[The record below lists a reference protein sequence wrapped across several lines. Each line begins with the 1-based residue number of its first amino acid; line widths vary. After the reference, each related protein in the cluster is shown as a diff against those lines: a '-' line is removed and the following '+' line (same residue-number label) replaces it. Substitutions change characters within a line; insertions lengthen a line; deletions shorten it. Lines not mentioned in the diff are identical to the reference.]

1 MLILCVVERQQLSCH
16 YAYGGGGAKNENVF
30 GNKPIVSFIQ
40 TKQWNIHTTL
50 DGLLKLVNVAVQC
63 ALSGWTKLCDNFG
76 NYSSKVL
83 FTNYDLFSIVDN
95 CFYW

>member
-40 TKQWNIHTTL
+40 TKQ
-50 DGLLKLVNVAVQC
+50 
-63 ALSGWTKLCDNFG
+63 
-76 NYSSKVL
+76 
-83 FTNYDLFSIVDN
+83 
-95 CFYW
+95 